1 MRYAIFTDIHANL
14 EALEAVLAKIDEIA
28 EKEPIDQ
35 IWFLGDLVG
44 YGPNPNECI
53 LKLRERTDVIIAGNH
68 DWAAVGRIDLED
80 FSAAA
85 RVSAEWTAEQLTE
98 EHRAFLANLPE
109 RLEIGECTL
118 VHGSPFGPL
127 WEYLTSEVL
136 AERSFQYFSSRYC
149 LVGHTHVPVIFIQP
163 DTIANTPTL
172 PLSSTEE
179 HVMFSQANGSEHHLN
194 GEHASEEGADDETAE
209 MVTTYPPAQQSTL
222 SVQSRAENAPSAYKD
237 PNSGVA
243 VSEAEAN
250 AIIEQKL
257 EADSMHPAGNQ
268 PEGQHIEEV
277 PIDQVAEVVEPDSI
291 EVAENTP
298 PVQQQA
304 AMLVSDVPETG
315 APFARIDDVATEED
329 DEGRVIAIP
338 FVDDESAP
346 NAPTSEKTSEEDES
360 PAMVSSTEHEPA
372 AVAEDAQISSI
383 KTQETS
389 IPVVEAAPPAQEEN
403 VASTDAP
410 ARETDT
416 ASEIPP
422 TETGTEEDDDTAEA
436 FPLAESDA
444 ITGDDALDLTK
455 QMNTEE
461 PLIFFDNG
469 EATGEITPEYGIA
482 EAEERLNSEIE
493 ELLTLLGLS
502 ESMVQVTNEMLAPP
516 EGRWEAPPDYRA
528 IINPGG
534 VGQPRDGDPHAAFM
548 IYDTERGF
556 EFYRIPYDFEKPQ
569 EKIIQAGL
577 PHYLAVRLAY
587 GR

>member
-149 LVGHTHVPVIFIQP
+149 LVGHTHVPVVFIQP

-222 SVQSRAENAPSAYKD
+222 SVQAKAENAPSAYKD

-257 EADSMHPAGNQ
+257 EADSMQPAGNQ
-268 PEGQHIEEV
+268 PEDQHIEKV

-298 PVQQQA
+298 PVLEQA
-304 AMLVSDVPETG
+304 ATLVSDVPETD
-315 APFARIDDVATEED
+315 APVTRIDDVATEED
-329 DEGRVIAIP
+329 NESTVIAIP
-338 FVDDESAP
+338 FVDDESSA
-346 NAPTSEKTSEEDES
+346 NVPTPEKTSEEDET
-360 PAMVSSTEHEPA
+360 PAIVSSTEPA

-383 KTQETS
+383 KAQETS
-389 IPVVEAAPPAQEEN
+389 IPVAEAASPAHEEN
-403 VASTDAP
+403 FASTDES
-410 ARETDT
+410 AREP
-416 ASEIPP
+416 SEVPP
-422 TETGTEEDDDTAEA
+422 TETGAEEDDDTTEA
-436 FPLAESDA
+436 FPLADLEA

-469 EATGEITPEYGIA
+469 DATGEITPEYEIA

-502 ESMVQVTNEMLAPP
+502 ESMIQVTNEMLAPP
-516 EGRWEAPPDYRA
+516 EGHWEAPPDYRA

-534 VGQPRDGDPHAAFM
+534 VGQPRDGDPRAAFM

-556 EFYRIPYDFEKPQ
+556 EFYRIPYDFEKTQ